1 MLPFNS
7 YSNLQQFLVFIAANV
22 ACCPKSA
29 HFSLFLASE
38 SWLRGPETSTEVFA
52 TQWWYGINERNV
64 VTNRSS
70 NRLRIR
76 MSRVQGWPDYIQNST
91 ACTFLMIYQQKRYQ
105 WIWETS
111 MIHSSLSHHEILI
124 SACYQESLPLFT
136 LQSWRN
142 SYPHSKQ
149 FHKNKQTKKKI
160 EMIEKQHVNKLL
172 TASFFVEGRIML
184 LLFISLNFIQI
195 NDHFHVVFSKINI
208 LEFGQRCSFLCKPV

>member
-1 MLPFNS
+1 M
-7 YSNLQQFLVFIAANV
+7 FIAANV

-111 MIHSSLSHHEILI
+111 MIHSSLLHHEILI
-124 SACYQESLPLFT
+124 WACYQESLSALHGGLVQPKIGSKYWAIRSSARSFART
-136 LQSWRN
+136 A
-142 SYPHSKQ
+142 HS
-149 FHKNKQTKKKI
+149 FACSA
-160 EMIEKQHVNKLL
+160 LL
-172 TASFFVEGRIML
+172 ASLARSAAL
-184 LLFISLNFIQI
+184 SRSLARSLTRSQARGT
-195 NDHFHVVFSKINI
+195 V
-208 LEFGQRCSFLCKPV
+208 

>member
-1 MLPFNS
+1 MVWLYSHSLCWNVLPFFGDFFSILWYIVSDFCKGRPEKN
-7 YSNLQQFLVFIAANV
+7 YHLETM
-22 ACCPKSA
+22 ACLLKTRA
-29 HFSLFLASE
+29 
-38 SWLRGPETSTEVFA
+38 
-52 TQWWYGINERNV
+52 
-64 VTNRSS
+64 
-70 NRLRIR
+70 LRI
-76 MSRVQGWPDYIQNST
+76 SRFFAFCS
-91 ACTFLMIYQQKRYQ
+91 
-105 WIWETS
+105 
-111 MIHSSLSHHEILI
+111 
-124 SACYQESLPLFT
+124 PLFT

-149 FHKNKQTKKKI
+149 FHRNKQTKKKI

>member
-1 MLPFNS
+1 MGF
-7 YSNLQQFLVFIAANV
+7 
-22 ACCPKSA
+22 PKSE
-29 HFSLFLASE
+29 FLPKEIRGVQKKITTWHLEACRLE
-38 SWLRGPETSTEVFA
+38 TMALRMLRFFA
-52 TQWWYGINERNV
+52 FC
-64 VTNRSS
+64 S
-70 NRLRIR
+70 
-76 MSRVQGWPDYIQNST
+76 
-91 ACTFLMIYQQKRYQ
+91 
-105 WIWETS
+105 
-111 MIHSSLSHHEILI
+111 
-124 SACYQESLPLFT
+124 PLFT

-149 FHKNKQTKKKI
+149 FHRNKQTKKKI